1 MLNKA
6 KSTLKK
12 LVIGE
17 EERNVQFLVFS
28 AWQRAVYVIRTK
40 WVLEGKGPTMLER
53 LAGGTASKA
62 EPFNCLQ
69 SLPIFN
75 IKGIWRE
82 TGQNIVFWETSNQ
95 MA

>member
-1 MLNKA
+1 M
-6 KSTLKK
+6 
-12 LVIGE
+12 
-17 EERNVQFLVFS
+17 FS
-28 AWQRAVYVIRTK
+28 FYFFFFPAWQRTVYVIRTK
-40 WVLEGKGPTMLER
+40 WILEGKDPTMLER

-82 TGQNIVFWETSNQ
+82 TGQNIAFWETSNQ